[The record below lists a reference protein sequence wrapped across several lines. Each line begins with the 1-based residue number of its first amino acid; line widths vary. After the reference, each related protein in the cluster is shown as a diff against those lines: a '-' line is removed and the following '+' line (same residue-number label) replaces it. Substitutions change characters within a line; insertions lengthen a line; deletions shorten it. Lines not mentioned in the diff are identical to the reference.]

1 LKRSR
6 WLTTPALNMTSWIFA
21 LTCILSGLGLLGNGF
36 VIYFIAVKKR
46 LHSSTNAF
54 IVSLAVAD
62 FCVGFF
68 TIPFSYVRKDFSGY
82 HSSRILASSH
92 YFFFYSSACNLCV
105 VTADRF
111 VAVALPLRYVTLIT
125 WRRVSRFILSAWVVP
140 FVVCLLPFT
149 WIFSSSPETRNI
161 CDKFF
166 IAFLLTFLEF
176 LPCVVMVVATWHVLC
191 ISRRHTQKT
200 MALQTQL
207 QFNHPWLNFDAL
219 RQHRERSMTSAKLI
233 SIVVG
238 LFVLCYISE
247 MTSSFLHL
255 LNVSR
260 EFWSSYINNDVR
272 FLFLVANS
280 AVNPF
285 VYAFLKRDIQ
295 TDFKRFFCRNRYQ

>member
-1 LKRSR
+1 M
-6 WLTTPALNMTSWIFA
+6 NSWIFI

-36 VIYFIAVKKR
+36 VIFFIAVKKR
-46 LHSSTNAF
+46 LHSSTNAL

-68 TIPFSYVRKDFSGY
+68 TVPFTCVRKNISGY
-82 HSSRILASSH
+82 HNIRMLASSH

-111 VAVALPLRYVTLIT
+111 VAVVLPLRYVTLMT
-125 WRRVSRFILSAWVVP
+125 WRRVPRFIFSAWTLP
-140 FVVCLLPFT
+140 FFVCLLPFT

-166 IAFLLTFLEF
+166 IALLLTFFEF
-176 LPCVVMVVATWHVLC
+176 LPCVVMVAATWRVLC
-191 ISRRHTQKT
+191 ISRRHTRRT
-200 MALQTQL
+200 MALQSQL
-207 QFNHPWLNFDAL
+207 HFNHPSLNFNAL
-219 RQHRERSMTSAKLI
+219 RQHRERDMSSAKLI
-233 SIVVG
+233 SIVVS
-238 LFVLCYISE
+238 LFVLCYITE
-247 MTSSFLHL
+247 MASSFLHL
-255 LNVSR
+255 LNLSK
-260 EFWSSYINNDVR
+260 ESWGNCINNEFR

-295 TDFKRFFCRNRYQ
+295 TEFRRFFCRNRFQQSLG

>member
-1 LKRSR
+1 
-6 WLTTPALNMTSWIFA
+6 MTSWIFA

-68 TIPFSYVRKDFSGY
+68 TIPFTCVRKNISGY
-82 HSSRILASSH
+82 HNLRILASSH

-111 VAVALPLRYVTLIT
+111 VAVALPLRYVTLMT
-125 WRRVSRFILSAWVVP
+125 WRRVPRFIFSAWTLP
-140 FVVCLLPFT
+140 FFVCLLPFT
-149 WIFSSSPETRNI
+149 WIFSSSAETRNI

-166 IAFLLTFLEF
+166 IALLLTFLEF
-176 LPCVVMVVATWHVLC
+176 IPCVVMVVATWRVLY
-191 ISRRHTQKT
+191 ISRRHTRRT
-200 MALQTQL
+200 MAVQSQL
-207 QFNHPWLNFDAL
+207 HFNHPRLNFDSL
-219 RQHRERSMTSAKLI
+219 RQHRERNMSSAKLI

-238 LFVLCYISE
+238 LFVLCYITE

-255 LNVSR
+255 LNVSK
-260 EFWSSYINNDVR
+260 ESWSSYINNDFR

-295 TDFKRFFCRNRYQ
+295 TEFKRFFCRNRWPALG

>member
-1 LKRSR
+1 
-6 WLTTPALNMTSWIFA
+6 MTSWTFV
-21 LTCILSGLGLLGNGF
+21 LTCILSALGLLGNGL

-46 LHSSTNAF
+46 LHSSTNTF
-54 IVSLAVAD
+54 IASLAVAD

-68 TIPFSYVRKDFSGY
+68 TIPFTCVRKEFSGY
-82 HSSRILASSH
+82 HSLRMLASSH
-92 YFFFYSSACNLCV
+92 YFFFYSSACNLCM

-111 VAVALPLRYVTLIT
+111 IAVALPLRYVTLMT
-125 WRRVSRFILSAWVVP
+125 WRRVPRLILSAWAVP
-140 FVVCLLPFT
+140 FVAFLPFT
-149 WIFSSSPETRNI
+149 WIFSSSTETRSI

-176 LPCVVMVVATWHVLC
+176 FPCVVMVVATWRVLC
-191 ISRRHTQKT
+191 ISRRHTRRT
-200 MALQTQL
+200 MAMQSQL

-219 RQHRERSMTSAKLI
+219 KQHRERNMSSAKLI

-238 LFVLCYISE
+238 LFVLCYIIE

-255 LNVSR
+255 LNASK
-260 EFWSSYINNDVR
+260 ESWSNYINNDVR

-295 TDFKRFFCRNRYQ
+295 TEFKRFFCGNRLQSSLAE

>member
-1 LKRSR
+1 
-6 WLTTPALNMTSWIFA
+6 MTSWIFV
-21 LTCILSGLGLLGNGF
+21 LTCILSGLGLAGNGF

-68 TIPFSYVRKDFSGY
+68 TIPFTCVRKIFSGY
-82 HSSRILASSH
+82 HNSRILASSH

-111 VAVALPLRYVTLIT
+111 VAVALPLRYVTLMT
-125 WRRVSRFILSAWVVP
+125 WRRVPRFIFSAWAVP
-140 FVVCLLPFT
+140 FVLCLLPFT
-149 WIFSSSPETRNI
+149 WIFSPSTETRDI

-176 LPCVVMVVATWHVLC
+176 LPCVVMVVATWRVLC
-191 ISRRHTQKT
+191 ISRRHTRRA
-200 MALQTQL
+200 MAIQSQL
-207 QFNHPWLNFDAL
+207 HFNHPRLNLDAL
-219 RQHRERSMTSAKLI
+219 RQHRKRSMSSAKLI

-238 LFVLCYISE
+238 LFVFCYIAE

-255 LNVSR
+255 LNVSKESR
-260 EFWSSYINNDVR
+260 NNYINSDVR

-295 TDFKRFFCRNRYQ
+295 TEFKRFFCRNRSQ